1 MSKSIT
7 VNSIYN
13 FVLKVF
19 RLIVPILV
27 GPYIQR
33 LFDVELY
40 GCFNDASTWVDLALV
55 FGGFGIYT
63 YAVREVSAVRDDR

>member
-1 MSKSIT
+1 MQQRSIT
-7 VNSIYN
+7 LNSVYN

-33 LFDVELY
+33 LFDPELY
-40 GCFNDASTWVDLALV
+40 GYFNDAST
-55 FGGFGIYT
+55 
-63 YAVREVSAVRDDR
+63 